1 MRFKLYR
8 IALLVCALHLHAC
21 ATKGYSGPDLPDEQ
35 LATVALKAPVASLIP
50 LFWIFPL
57 NMLTW
62 FSEDWYET
70 SWNSGVIAVSGLVI
84 EKGDEFEVIRIYDG
98 PRNTLNKIVLNRF
111 KTVHLLPGRYQVGT
125 EKEVVISSVQI
136 RSESCSTGI
145 CTCTTDD
152 KKNKTCTKTT
162 TCSTPYRV
170 RAHGFICQ
178 ISIDAKA
185 GEHYEAFI
193 RDRHIMENNPNSLQ
207 LDQEICF
214 WGTDYSYETSANTS
228 TPSFSCTP

>member
-8 IALLVCALHLHAC
+8 SALLVCALHLPAC

-35 LATVALKAPVASLIP
+35 LATVSLKAPVASLIP

-70 SWNSGVIAVSGLVI
+70 SWNSDVIAVSGLTH
-84 EKGDEFEVIRIYDG
+84 EKGDAFEFLKG
-98 PRNTLNKIVLNRF
+98 NTPNKIVLNRF
-111 KTVHLLPGRYQVGT
+111 KTVYLRPGQYQIGT
-125 EKEVVISSVQI
+125 ENEVVINSTKI
-136 RSESCSTGI
+136 GSESCFVGS

-152 KKNKTCTKTT
+152 KKNKTCSNVT

-170 RAHGFICQ
+170 RAHRFICQ

-193 RDRHIMENNPNSLQ
+193 RDRHIMANKPNSLQ
-207 LDQEICF
+207 PDQETCF
-214 WGTDYSYETSANTS
+214 WGADYSYETSITTI
-228 TPSFSCTP
+228 TPSFYCTP